1 MDDFSLAQRTVQTSL
16 CMYRNFRK
24 ARFLKQREGP
34 YTSSE
39 SALVSAA
46 QSRCY
51 TALGTAQMC
60 HLAIGDPCEEELHR
74 IRLERINAYRSEYSI
89 DSNVCG

>member
-16 CMYRNFRK
+16 CIYQNFRK

-39 SALVSAA
+39 SATAHRLCGPVALLYRA
-46 QSRCY
+46 QNRPDVPS
-51 TALGTAQMC
+51 
-60 HLAIGDPCEEELHR
+60 GDRTPM
-74 IRLERINAYRSEYSI
+74 
-89 DSNVCG
+89 